1 MISNTSR
8 KVHLDKKREGGDIE
22 EYSEVGFIGSVDTV
36 PI

>member
-8 KVHLDKKREGGDIE
+8 KVHLDKEGEDGDIE
-22 EYSEVGFIGSVDTV
+22 EYSEVGFIGSVDRV